1 MWGRQSPAAA
11 RFPMKSMC
19 TCRDVC
25 LAMQPEDFCVTCI
38 IFVQGYLQTFACA
51 CAGSN
56 QTDQVENIQLNLH
69 LHVPFLSFFLHQMR
83 TQQRRYGAEQIEW
96 MLQMVMAKDDVCA
109 HTKQPRGLRFVAMA
123 SHLPEVQK
131 SQNNLYPQFPL
142 YNEAVNAPT
151 LACTMPKWMLKWTIT
166 RALTPNRWT
175 QPCSR
180 TFI

>member
-1 MWGRQSPAAA
+1 MGAAKSSCCTLPHEVDVYVPWCVFGNA
-11 RFPMKSMC
+11 AWRFLRNMHHIC
-19 TCRDVC
+19 
-25 LAMQPEDFCVTCI
+25 
-38 IFVQGYLQTFACA
+38 
-51 CAGSN
+51 
-56 QTDQVENIQLNLH
+56 DQVENIQLNLY

-109 HTKQPRGLRFVAMA
+109 HTKPPRGPRFVAMA

-151 LACTMPKWMLKWTIT
+151 PACTMLKWMLKWTIT